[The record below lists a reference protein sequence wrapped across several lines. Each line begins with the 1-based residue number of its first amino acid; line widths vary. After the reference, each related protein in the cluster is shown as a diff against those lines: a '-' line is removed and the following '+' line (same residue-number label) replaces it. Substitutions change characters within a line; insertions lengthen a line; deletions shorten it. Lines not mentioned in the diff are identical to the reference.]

1 MFRNMKALIIAF
13 IAITLMFGCKGPPRP
28 GFHRAPPHRVAP
40 EPEMSADEKA
50 QRASDRALDK
60 LDNE

>member
-1 MFRNMKALIIAF
+1 MFKNMKALVIAF

-28 GFHRAPPHRVAP
+28 GLHRAPPPAHTG
-40 EPEMSADEKA
+40 MSADEKA
-50 QRASDRALDK
+50 QRASERALDK